1 MVLLYKK
8 EKMGKVMKMKS
19 ILSVFMVFAAAMNA
33 SAATFEFIPRKSSSR
48 YDWATT
54 DWKSGG
60 SYVTSLPTKSD
71 NAWVTATLV
80 RNSTD
85 GMFIN
90 SGTDA
95 EVYKFYLANGNTNSR
110 PMKLTIDGGSLT
122 TYGEAYIGQKSPGF
136 LTLQNR
142 GTFEAKDNTYIG
154 LNNNSS
160 DSSQL
165 HVFDAKLIIADAE
178 SSFTTATNVYMGHQM
193 GGTSLLDN
201 KGTVSITGTG
211 QLQLGVRTNVDKQG
225 DIVSVITNSGT
236 LSVAGNTLIGYRT
249 NSVGRVENTGNL
261 SIGRQCLIARED
273 YSEGYL
279 RHSAGNLSIA
289 DSVYV
294 GYLGNGY
301 LELAGNTE
309 TVFPGGSFALAR
321 NDWNNTSHSI
331 GELVITNNASLSRG
345 GKALTAAINRN
356 ATARIALYDNAKLS
370 DLSLLSLGNSKTD
383 NSFEVYDNA
392 VVSNVNLFVLNV
404 GADSTYAGPGTTR
417 MKLSGNAKI
426 CDVGNMYVG
435 SNLYNHA
442 ELEITDNASLWLC
455 DDAWET
461 NRINVARDSYRAGD
475 ATIRLRGGTIGLG
488 IRGAL
493 VLGSTIDTNLVACTS
508 RFVGYGCI
516 TNQGDSSRTLWSR
529 LDIRGGSVTADGEG
543 VERDLDFGTFARL
556 GGSIGDGRTKLNSSG
571 TNGWYA
577 INKGRL
583 IYPNRDGE
591 LVRFVGDYA
600 RLNYDVAPK
609 FVNSMRILLKDSN
622 DTEITKYRRFTVE
635 LYAPDR
641 TDIPAG
647 LIADDANNRRLGV
660 WRGNC
665 GGKTTSF
672 AKAETTIRYDQW
684 KLSELMNAPENA
696 SRNIEVALYQY
707 DGAKWKKLSSHSAAE
722 AATKNYRISGTLAK
736 TSVESHN
743 LGWFAVVAREIK
755 GSVIVFR

>member
-1 MVLLYKK
+1 MEKK
-8 EKMGKVMKMKS
+8 TMFA
-19 ILSVFMVFAAAMNA
+19 LAALAAAMSV
-33 SAATFEFIPRKSSSR
+33 SAVTFEFIPRKSASR

-54 DWKSGG
+54 DWKAGG
-60 SYVTSLPTKSD
+60 SYVTSLPTKDD
-71 NAWVTATLV
+71 NAWVTATLI

-85 GMFIN
+85 GLFIN

-95 EVYKFYLANGNTNSR
+95 EVSKLYLANGNANSR

-136 LTLQNR
+136 LTLQNG
-142 GTFEAKDNTYIG
+142 GTFEAKTATYIG
-154 LNNNSS
+154 LNNSSS

-165 HVFDAKLIIADAE
+165 HVFDAKLIIADSD
-178 SSFTTATNVYMGHQM
+178 SSFTAASYVYMGHQM

-289 DSVYV
+289 NSVHV
-294 GYLGNGY
+294 GYRGKGY
-301 LELAGNTE
+301 LELAGDTE
-309 TVFPGGSFALAR
+309 TVFPNGSFALAR
-321 NDWNNTSHSI
+321 NDWNNTIHSI
-331 GELVITNNASLSRG
+331 GELVITNNASLSRD

-370 DLSLLSLGNSKTD
+370 DLSLLYLGNSTTD

-392 VVSNVNLFVLNV
+392 VVSNVNLLVLNTGYTDNSANV
-404 GADSTYAGPGTTR
+404 GTTR
-417 MKLSGNAKI
+417 MKLSGNAKV
-426 CDVGNMYVG
+426 CDIGNMYVA
-435 SNLYNHA
+435 SNLYTRA
-442 ELEITDNASLWLC
+442 ELEIADNASIWLR
-455 DDAWET
+455 DNAWDT
-461 NRINVARDSYRAGD
+461 NRINVARDSMRSGD

-493 VLGSTIDTNLVACTS
+493 VLGSTNDNSNVTCTS

-516 TNQGDSSRTLWSR
+516 TNQGDATRTLWSR
-529 LDIRGGSVTADGEG
+529 LDLRGGSVTADGEG

-556 GGSIGDGRTKLNSSG
+556 GGSIGDGRSKLNSSG

-622 DTEITKYRRFTVE
+622 DTEITTHRKFTVE

-684 KLSELMNAPENA
+684 KLSELMNAQGNSA
-696 SRNIEVALYQY
+696 YTFEVVLYQY
-707 DGAKWKKLSSHSAAE
+707 DGARWKKIASHLAAD
-722 AATKNYRISGTLAK
+722 AAANNYRIHGTLAK
-736 TSVESHN
+736 TSVASSN
-743 LGWFAVVAREIK
+743 LGWFAVVARKIK
-755 GSVIVFR
+755 GTVMVLR

>member
-1 MVLLYKK
+1 MN
-8 EKMGKVMKMKS
+8 MKS
-19 ILSVFMVFAAAMNA
+19 MLSVFVALAAAMTA
-33 SAATFEFIPRKSSSR
+33 SAATFEFIPRKSASR

-60 SYVTSLPTKSD
+60 SYVTSLPTKDD

-80 RNSTD
+80 RNSAD
-85 GMFIN
+85 GLFIN
-90 SGTDA
+90 SGTEA
-95 EVYKFYLANGNTNSR
+95 EVNRLYLANNNDNPL
-110 PMKLTIDGGSLT
+110 PMKLTVDGGSLT
-122 TYGEAYIGQKSPGF
+122 TYAEAWIGQKSPGI
-136 LTLQNR
+136 LTLQNGGKFVAR
-142 GTFEAKDNTYIG
+142 SITYIG

-160 DSSQL
+160 STSQP
-165 HVFDAKLIIADAE
+165 HVFDASLIVADAD
-178 SSFTTATNVYMGHQM
+178 SSFTAASTVYMGHQK
-193 GGTSLLDN
+193 GGTALLDN

-211 QLQLGVRTNVDKQG
+211 QLQLGVWTNVVEQG
-225 DIVSVITNSGT
+225 DIVSVVTNSGT
-236 LSVAGNTLIGYRT
+236 LSVAGNTLIGYRP

-261 SIGRQCLIARED
+261 TIGGQCLIARYD

-279 RHSAGNLSIA
+279 RHSDGNLSI
-289 DSVYV
+289 DGSVYV
-294 GYLGNGY
+294 GYRGKGY
-301 LELAGNTE
+301 LELAGDTE
-309 TVFPGGSFALAR
+309 TFFPGSAFMLAA
-321 NDWNNTSHSI
+321 NDMVNNTIHSI

-345 GKALTAAINRN
+345 GKSLTAATNRN

-370 DLSLLSLGNSKTD
+370 DLSLLSLGNSKAD
-383 NSFEVYDNA
+383 NSFEVYGNA
-392 VVSNVNLFVLNV
+392 VVSNVNLLVLNV
-404 GADSTYAGPGTTR
+404 GANSTYAGPGTTR

-442 ELEITDNASLWLC
+442 ELEIADNASLWLR
-455 DDAWET
+455 DNAWDT

-488 IRGAL
+488 IRGGL
-493 VLGSTIDTNLVACTS
+493 VLGCTIDDESVTCTS

-516 TNQGDSSRTLWSR
+516 TNQGDSSKTLWSR
-529 LDIRGGSVTADGEG
+529 LDLRGGSVTADGEG

-600 RLNYDVAPK
+600 RLTNNVAPK
-609 FVNSMRILLKDSN
+609 FVNSMRILLKDDN
-622 DTEITKYRRFTVE
+622 DAEITTHRKFTVE

-647 LIADDANNRRLGV
+647 LVADDAKNRRLGV

-665 GGKTTSF
+665 GGKTSSF
-672 AKAETTIRYDQW
+672 AKADTTIRYDQW
-684 KLSELMNAPENA
+684 RLAELMNAQDNA
-696 SRNIEVALYQY
+696 SCNFNVVLYQY
-707 DGAKWKKLSSHSAAE
+707 DGTKWKKIASHSAAE
-722 AATKNYRISGTLAK
+722 AAAHNYRISGTLEK
-736 TSVESHN
+736 TSVASHN

>member
-1 MVLLYKK
+1 
-8 EKMGKVMKMKS
+8 MKMKS
-19 ILSVFMVFAAAMNA
+19 ILSVFVVLAAATTA
-33 SAATFEFIPRKSSSR
+33 FAATFEFIPRKSASR

-54 DWKSGG
+54 DWKAGG
-60 SYVTSLPTKSD
+60 SYVTSLPTKDD
-71 NAWVTATLV
+71 NAWVTATLI

-85 GMFIN
+85 GLFIN

-95 EVYKFYLANGNTNSR
+95 EASKLYLANGNANSR
-110 PMKLTIDGGSLT
+110 TMKLTIDGGSLT
-122 TYGEAYIGQKSPGF
+122 TYGEAYIGQKSPGI
-136 LTLQNR
+136 LTLQNG
-142 GTFEAKDNTYIG
+142 GTFEAKTATYIG

-165 HVFDAKLIIADAE
+165 HVFDAKLIIADSD
-178 SSFTTATNVYMGHQM
+178 SSFTTASYLYMGHQM

-201 KGTVSITGTG
+201 KGTVSIAGK
-211 QLQLGVRTNVDKQG
+211 LQLGVWTNVVEQG
-225 DIVSVITNSGT
+225 DIVAVITNSGT
-236 LSVAGNTLIGYRT
+236 LSVAGDALIGYRT
-249 NSVGRVENTGNL
+249 NAVGRVENTGNL
-261 SIGRQCLIARED
+261 TMGSDCLIARED

-279 RHSAGNLSIA
+279 RHSDGNLSIA
-289 DSVYV
+289 GSMYV
-294 GYLGNGY
+294 GYRGKGY
-301 LELAGNTE
+301 LELAGDTE

-321 NDWNNTSHSI
+321 NDWNNTIHSI
-331 GELVITNNASLSRG
+331 GELVITNNASLSRD

-370 DLSLLSLGNSKTD
+370 DFSLLMFGNSMTD

-392 VVSNVNLFVLNV
+392 VVSNVNLLVLNTGYTDNTANV
-404 GADSTYAGPGTTR
+404 GTTR
-417 MKLSGNAKI
+417 MKLSGNAKV
-426 CDVGNMYVG
+426 CDIGNMYVA
-435 SNLYNHA
+435 SNLYTRA
-442 ELEITDNASLWLC
+442 ELEIADNASLWLR

-461 NRINVARDSYRAGD
+461 NRINVARDSMRSGD

-493 VLGSTIDTNLVACTS
+493 VLGSTNDNSNVACTS

-516 TNQGDSSRTLWSR
+516 TNQGDATRTLWSR
-529 LDIRGGSVTADGEG
+529 LDLRGGSVTADGEG

-583 IYPNRDGE
+583 IYPNRDAE

-600 RLNYDVAPK
+600 RINYDVAPK

-622 DTEITKYRRFTVE
+622 DTEIETHRKFTVE

-647 LIADDANNRRLGV
+647 LVEDDAKNRRLGV

-665 GGKTTSF
+665 TKFTSF
-672 AKAETTIRYDQW
+672 AKADTTIRYDQW
-684 KLSELMNAPENA
+684 RLAELMNENGNSPLNLA
-696 SRNIEVALYQY
+696 VCLYQY
-707 DGAKWKKLSSHSAAE
+707 DGAKWKKIASYPAE
-722 AATKNYRISGTLAK
+722 DAATNNYRIRGTLAK
-736 TSVESHN
+736 TSVASAN
-743 LGWFAVVAREIK
+743 LGWFAVVAKEVG
-755 GSVIVFR
+755 GSVILIK